1 MNLRPKDYTKQEQLI
16 AAELSRLGLRYDQQ
30 VEMYPYTADF
40 FVPELGLIIEADGV
54 YGHLRKRDAYRD
66 SEIMRIFG
74 IENIL
79 HIKDTTKEGIKDTL
93 WQALD
98 NLTPK

>member
-40 FVPELGLIIEADGV
+40 FVP
-54 YGHLRKRDAYRD
+54 
-66 SEIMRIFG
+66 
-74 IENIL
+74 
-79 HIKDTTKEGIKDTL
+79 
-93 WQALD
+93 
-98 NLTPK
+98 

>member
-1 MNLRPKDYTKQEQLI
+1 MLPRDYTKQENLI
-16 AAELSRLGLRYDQQ
+16 ADALSEFGLRYDQQ
-30 VEMYPYTADF
+30 VPISSYTVDF
-40 FVPELGLIIEADGV
+40 FVPELGLVIEADGI

-66 SEIMRIFG
+66 SEIMRVFG

-79 HIKDTTKEGIKDTL
+79 HIKENSIRGIKDTL

-98 NLTPK
+98 NLTPR

>member
-1 MNLRPKDYTKQEQLI
+1 MLPRDYTPQENLI
-16 AAELSRLGLRYDQQ
+16 ADVLSELGLRYDQQ
-30 VEMYPYTADF
+30 VPVNQYMLDF
-40 FVPELGLIIEADGV
+40 FVPEIGLVIEADGV

-93 WQALD
+93 WQALN
-98 NLTPK
+98 NLTNK